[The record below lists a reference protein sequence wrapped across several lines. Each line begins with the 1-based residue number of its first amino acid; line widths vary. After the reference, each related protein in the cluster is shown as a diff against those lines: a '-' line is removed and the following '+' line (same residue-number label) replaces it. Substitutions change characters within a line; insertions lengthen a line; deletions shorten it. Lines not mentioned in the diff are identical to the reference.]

1 MKVTGLSKS
10 DFPFSKSYMKAL
22 PIWLGFL
29 FFLPFCRSLLA
40 QNGHLPTQFLTGLS
54 RMPQGKAS
62 DSLKRFENRSL
73 LIGCRIPLWKAMR
86 MKENDFIFNTLYL
99 SHASTLG
106 KWTTPWSRSDL
117 SMWGSFTQLTLV
129 HKGQGKGFFVASA
142 GFRTWS
148 DLPVSRF
155 SLAPQVSVLY
165 FRKTSGDFSW
175 TLGAAYSFLFGRG
188 LPLPILGFQYQLSSD
203 QRIQVVLPF
212 RIHWSVRHRGGFQSR
227 FALHPRSHMGLVHF
241 DSTSAFLRH
250 RSLSLGYFI
259 QYKPDPSWAFGFG
272 ISALG
277 GRRLWLTKV
286 GPSQVLDGYNQ
297 KLPGTLWLEFQ
308 LRYRFGQKKPRKEAE
323 LLPDLNEYSIEDLE
337 EEVFP

>member
-1 MKVTGLSKS
+1 
-10 DFPFSKSYMKAL
+10 MKAL
-22 PIWLGFL
+22 PFWLGFL
-29 FFLPFCRSLLA
+29 FFSSFCKSLLA
-40 QNGHLPTQFLTGLS
+40 QYGHLPTQFFTGLS
-54 RMPQGKAS
+54 RMPVGKAT
-62 DSLKRFENRSL
+62 DSLKRFESRFL
-73 LIGCRIPLWKAMR
+73 QVGCRLPLWKAMR
-86 MKENDFIFNTLYL
+86 MKENGVIFNTLYV
-99 SHASTLG
+99 SHASTAG
-106 KWTTPWSRSDL
+106 KWTTPWSKSDW
-117 SMWGSFTQLTLV
+117 STWGSSTQLTLV
-129 HKGQGKGFFVASA
+129 HKGQGKGLFVASA
-142 GFRTWS
+142 GLRTWS

-165 FRKTSGDFSW
+165 LRKTSGDFSW

-212 RIHWSVRHRGGFQSR
+212 RVHWSVHHRGGFQSR
-227 FALHPRSHMGLVHF
+227 FALHPRSQMGLVRF

-277 GRRLWLTKV
+277 SRRLWLTKV
-286 GPSQVLDGYNQ
+286 GSPQVLDGYNQ
-297 KLPGTLWLEFQ
+297 KLPATLLVEFQ
-308 LRYRFGQKKPRKEAE
+308 LRYRFGQKKAREEAE